1 MSQLMGIITRL
12 QSLQETAEAAGEP
25 TQRYFEV
32 NGEKVC
38 SSHTY
43 PPIAE
48 AVQRFRLKSYRCCQT
63 EMLLAINGYHHETAE
78 PARDCGG
85 SWRTDAALFRSK
97 RGKSMQREIF
107 RKKPNV

>member
-38 SSHTY
+38 SVKY
-43 PPIAE
+43 FE
-48 AVQRFRLKSYRCCQT
+48 K
-63 EMLLAINGYHHETAE
+63 NETFE
-78 PARDCGG
+78 LTVYQKGDKPTTFPFDNIDMI
-85 SWRTDAALFRSK
+85 SI
-97 RGKSMQREIF
+97 EIF
-107 RKKPNV
+107 ELLQQ

>member
-38 SSHTY
+38 SVKYFEKTK
-43 PPIAE
+43 
-48 AVQRFRLKSYRCCQT
+48 RLS
-63 EMLLAINGYHHETAE
+63 
-78 PARDCGG
+78 
-85 SWRTDAALFRSK
+85 
-97 RGKSMQREIF
+97 
-107 RKKPNV
+107 